1 MNVQSA
7 GFNHKLGVFGGGRMA
22 IFDKFKKM
30 LISKEKQKKIEYQA
44 EKQGTGIQD
53 TSSADKKQM
62 SLTQSNRQVR
72 VAQLT
77 PREHDLYLL
86 LLEGFT
92 LKESAKQLSI
102 KYSTANT
109 HMTGV
114 YRKLG
119 VKSRAELIINY
130 RDVDGC

>member
-1 MNVQSA
+1 MALFERFRRVLIPKEKREEKGQMSAVQS
-7 GFNHKLGVFGGGRMA
+7 
-22 IFDKFKKM
+22 D
-30 LISKEKQKKIEYQA
+30 
-44 EKQGTGIQD
+44 
-53 TSSADKKQM
+53 
-62 SLTQSNRQVR
+62 RQVR

-77 PREHDLYLL
+77 PREYDLYLL

-109 HMTGV
+109 HMTGI

-130 RDVDGC
+130 RNVNGGERI

>member
-1 MNVQSA
+1 
-7 GFNHKLGVFGGGRMA
+7 MA
-22 IFDKFKKM
+22 LFDRFKRM
-30 LISKEKQKKIEYQA
+30 LIPEVKRKKEEYPA
-44 EKQGTGIQD
+44 EKQDADSQD
-53 TSSADKKQM
+53 ALPADEKQV
-62 SLTQSNRQVR
+62 SVTQSDKQVQ
-72 VAQLT
+72 VSQLT

-109 HMTGV
+109 HMTSI

-130 RDVDGC
+130 RDVNGGNTQSP

>member
-1 MNVQSA
+1 MS
-7 GFNHKLGVFGGGRMA
+7 LL
-22 IFDKFKKM
+22 DKFRQM
-30 LISKEKQKKIEYQA
+30 LIPEERAKRPEFPA
-44 EKQGTGIQD
+44 EKRNADSQD
-53 TSSADKKQM
+53 APPADGQQTSLPKSDK
-62 SLTQSNRQVR
+62 QVR

-92 LKESAKQLSI
+92 LKESAKQLGV

-109 HMTGV
+109 HITGI
-114 YRKLG
+114 YKKLG

-130 RDVDGC
+130 RNVNGENTPSP

>member
-1 MNVQSA
+1 
-7 GFNHKLGVFGGGRMA
+7 MA
-22 IFDKFKKM
+22 IFDRFRKVPV
-30 LISKEKQKKIEYQA
+30 SKEKQ
-44 EKQGTGIQD
+44 
-53 TSSADKKQM
+53 M
-62 SLTQSNRQVR
+62 SLIQNNRQVR

-114 YRKLG
+114 YKKLG

-130 RDVDGC
+130 RDVDECK

>member
-1 MNVQSA
+1 
-7 GFNHKLGVFGGGRMA
+7 MA
-22 IFDKFKKM
+22 LFDKFRKM
-30 LISKEKQKKIEYQA
+30 LIPEEKRKKKE
-44 EKQGTGIQD
+44 QD
-53 TSSADKKQM
+53 VGSQHASPADEEQV
-62 SLTQSNRQVR
+62 SVPLSGRQVW

-92 LKESAKQLSI
+92 LKESAKQLGV

-109 HMTGV
+109 HMTGI

-119 VKSRAELIINY
+119 VRSRAELIINY
-130 RDVDGC
+130 RDVDRENTSFS

>member
-1 MNVQSA
+1 
-7 GFNHKLGVFGGGRMA
+7 MA
-22 IFDKFKKM
+22 LFDKFRKM
-30 LISKEKQKKIEYQA
+30 LIPEEKVKK
-44 EKQGTGIQD
+44 KGLDVGRQD
-53 TSSADKKQM
+53 ASPANGKQM
-62 SLTQSNRQVR
+62 SMTQGDRQVR
-72 VAQLT
+72 LAQLT

-92 LKESAKQLSI
+92 LKESAKQLSV

-109 HMTGV
+109 HMTAI

-130 RDVDGC
+130 RNIDGENTPFS

>member
-1 MNVQSA
+1 
-7 GFNHKLGVFGGGRMA
+7 MA
-22 IFDKFKKM
+22 ILDKFRKM
-30 LISKEKQKKIEYQA
+30 LLSKEKQEKIENQA
-44 EKQGTGIQD
+44 EKQGSGIQD
-53 TSSADKKQM
+53 TSPADEKQM
-62 SLTQSNRQVR
+62 SLTQNNRQVR

-77 PREHDLYLL
+77 SREHDVYLL

>member
-1 MNVQSA
+1 
-7 GFNHKLGVFGGGRMA
+7 MA
-22 IFDKFKKM
+22 LLDRFKQM
-30 LISKEKQKKIEYQA
+30 LFPDEKQKIKRRPA
-44 EKQGTGIQD
+44 EKQD
-53 TSSADKKQM
+53 ADNKDALPADEEQM
-62 SLTQSNRQVR
+62 SVVHSQKQEQVS
-72 VAQLT
+72 QLT

-109 HMTGV
+109 HMTGL

-130 RDVDGC
+130 RNINGGNRCSQ